1 MSTPST
7 SAEARLGRVSD
18 RAFYAFNA
26 ALSIGALGFLTYLM
40 VLRQAA
46 PGGARLEFLPAV
58 NAGLNALAA
67 SCLVAGYV
75 AIRRG
80 RSRLH
85 RALMTSAFSAS
96 TLFFVSYLVYHYAH
110 GDTKYAGTG
119 PIRAVYLAI
128 LASHV
133 LLSMA
138 VVPLAI
144 ATLFFAL
151 KRSFARHKKLARV
164 AVPIWLYVSV
174 TGVVIFFML
183 QGSR

>member
-7 SAEARLGRVSD
+7 SADARLGRVSD
-18 RAFYAFNA
+18 RAFYVFNA
-26 ALSIGALGFLTYLM
+26 VLSIGALGFLAYLM

-46 PGGARLEFLPAV
+46 PGGARLAFLPAV

-75 AIRRG
+75 AIRRKN
-80 RSRLH
+80 RRLH
-85 RALMTSAFSAS
+85 RALMASAFSAS

-110 GDTKYAGTG
+110 GDTKYTGSG
-119 PIRAVYLAI
+119 PIRAMYLAI
-128 LASHV
+128 LASHI

-144 ATLFFAL
+144 TSLFFAL
-151 KRSFARHKKLARV
+151 KRSFARHKKIARI